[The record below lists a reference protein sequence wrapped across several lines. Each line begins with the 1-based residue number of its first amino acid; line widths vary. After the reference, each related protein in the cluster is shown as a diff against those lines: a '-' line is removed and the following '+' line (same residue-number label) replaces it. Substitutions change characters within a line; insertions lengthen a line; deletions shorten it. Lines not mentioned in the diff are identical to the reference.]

1 MVLSELVKQFL
12 TSQIN
17 VLQRILLKET
27 AYLRTFRRSQTDF
40 LENIFVLKQT
50 RLIKCL
56 YVKYRSLF
64 TVSVTLIDLV
74 AGIDIGVFVN
84 ISYGSSPNLSTCSHD
99 IFWHKDSCLFSIV
112 SVTQSLALTEK
123 NTTPPYIRRPSA
135 VKGHGPAKARTP
147 HQKAMH

>member
-12 TSQIN
+12 TLQIN

-40 LENIFVLKQT
+40 LENIFVLKQP

-64 TVSVTLIDLV
+64 TVSVTSIDLV
-74 AGIDIGVFVN
+74 GGIDIGVFVN
-84 ISYGSSPNLSTCSHD
+84 ILYGSSPNLSTFSYD

-112 SVTQSLALTEK
+112 SVTQSSALTEK
-123 NTTPPYIRRPSA
+123 NTTPALYSKTIRCKRP
-135 VKGHGPAKARTP
+135 
-147 HQKAMH
+147 